1 MTDRVRIGVV
11 AIGRNE
17 GERLRQCLRSVPAGT
32 PVAYVDSASSDG
44 SADFARSVG
53 ALVVELDLATPFT
66 AARARNAGLE
76 ALLSEWPEL
85 EFVQFVDGDCEFEAG
100 WLDAAAAFLDEE
112 PSVAAACGRRR
123 ERFPDRSLYN
133 RMCDNEWNTPVGEAV
148 ACGGDAMFRTAAL
161 AQVRGYDAA
170 IVAGEEPELCH
181 RLRGIGWR
189 IWRIDRPMT
198 IHDADMHR
206 PRQWWLRTVRSGFG
220 YAQVWQKTRSGDAA
234 PLYGR
239 QLISALFWTFGV
251 AALAGAAAAALGPL
265 GLVVAPLVWLL
276 QLARLAR
283 RGGLAWGWHIL
294 AGKLAETIGI
304 LRFVLSRLRGRR
316 QGAIFYK

>member
-1 MTDRVRIGVV
+1 MTSALRAGVV

-17 GERLRQCLRSVPAGT
+17 GERLKQCLRSVPAGT
-32 PVAYVDSASSDG
+32 PVTYVDSASSDG
-44 SADFARSVG
+44 SAAFARSVG
-53 ALVVELDLATPFT
+53 AHVVELDLATPFT
-66 AARARNAGLE
+66 AARARNAGHE
-76 ALLSEWPEL
+76 ALLREWPDL
-85 EFVQFVDGDCEFEAG
+85 EFVQFVDGDCEIEAG
-100 WLDAAAAFLDEE
+100 WLGAGAAFLDAE
-112 PSVAAACGRRR
+112 PSVAAVCGRRR
-123 ERFPDRSLYN
+123 ERFPERSFYN
-133 RMCDNEWNTPVGEAV
+133 RMCDNEWNTPVGEAE
-148 ACGGDAMFRTAAL
+148 ACGGDAMFRVAAL
-161 AQVRGYDAA
+161 AQACGYDSA

-189 IWRIDRPMT
+189 IWRLDHPMT

-220 YAQVWQKTRSGDAA
+220 YAQVWQKTRGGIAA

-239 QLISALFWTFGV
+239 QLISAFFWTFGV
-251 AALAGAAAAALGPL
+251 AAIGVAAAAVLGPL
-265 GLVVAPLVWLL
+265 ALAVAPMIWLL

-283 RGGLAWGWHIL
+283 RGGLAWGWHML

-304 LRFVLSRLRGRR
+304 LRFVVSRVRGRR